1 MKELKLMIASMVLT
15 CFASFP
21 VASLA
26 DDDLDVTMEILDNL
40 AQIEGVVLQMTD
52 PDDNDKGADG
62 GGDEGDDYEDDGAGD
77 DDHEDRFEHDG
88 EEDGDDHEDGFEHDD
103 EGETDA
109 DLEPG
114 ENHDEGDDVDTD
126 EFDDE

>member
-1 MKELKLMIASMVLT
+1 MKELKLLIAGMVLT
-15 CFASFP
+15 CIALFP

-40 AQIEGVVLQMTD
+40 AQIEGVVLQMPG
-52 PDDNDKGADG
+52 PDDDDKSG
-62 GGDEGDDYEDDGAGD
+62 GGGEGDDYEDDGAGD
-77 DDHEDRFEHDG
+77 DDHENGFEHDG
-88 EEDGDDHEDGFEHDD
+88 EEDGDDHEDSFEHDD
-103 EGETDA
+103 EGKTDD
-109 DLEPG
+109 DLQPD